1 MATDWE
7 GLLPQGV
14 AANILTA
21 TEETS
26 VVLGLATTRPMAAGV
41 ESVPLVKLA
50 PEAQFIGRGERKPIA
65 QIEWTGAR
73 LEAEEVACVVAVA
86 DVDIQDAGPDL
97 EASVERE
104 LGGAVARALLSAG
117 GMRLGPSSPR
127 DARGPARDPFRERS
141 CSDSQG
147 TRTDTRSRSRRRP
160 RCTGPGRRRRPR
172 ARPARRR
179 R

>member
-117 GMRLGPSSPR
+117 Y
-127 DARGPARDPFRERS
+127 A
-141 CSDSQG
+141 
-147 TRTDTRSRSRRRP
+147 SRSI
-160 RCTGPGRRRRPR
+160 
-172 ARPARRR
+172 
-179 R
+179 